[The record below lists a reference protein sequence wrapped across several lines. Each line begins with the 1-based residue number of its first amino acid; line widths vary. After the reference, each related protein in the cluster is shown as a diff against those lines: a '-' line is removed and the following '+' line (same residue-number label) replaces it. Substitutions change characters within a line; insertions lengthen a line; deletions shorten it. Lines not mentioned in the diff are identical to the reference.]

1 MFLMHA
7 KSFCAN
13 IAKKKLV
20 STGGLENEAFSL
32 LSNFVA
38 FLTSA

>member
-1 MFLMHA
+1 MHA
-7 KSFCAN
+7 KSFVAMLPQ
-13 IAKKKLV
+13 KKLV
-20 STGGLENEAFSL
+20 STGGLENEAFSP